1 MTLATADRPRWLH
14 ESDLPRRWQA
24 RAHYTIVQTGF
35 GAGQDFLAAWACWH
49 ADSHACETLHYVAFE
64 AHLLALAT
72 LREQLAH
79 LELTA
84 GDAELAQQLC
94 AQWPLA
100 LPGTHRLLFA
110 HGRVVLTLIV
120 GPLAKTVPIAALRA
134 DAFYVHTPP
143 PSPVDNSTGSSSAKH
158 GHAMQAEPA
167 LDPFVLRSLNRMAA
181 HGATLVAPALE
192 RTACDHLNACGFVAT
207 SSSGHASTVGSTAA
221 IATYIAHFQPH
232 FRVRRHEPGAP
243 FSERHVE
250 AARDAIVIGAGLAG
264 CALVERLAARG
275 WHVTLLERHAQ
286 AAQEAS
292 GNPAGI
298 FHPIVT
304 ADDSFAARLSRSG
317 FLYALSYWRDLH
329 ARAPHFDWQSSGLFV
344 AAQNDSEFAAMRATL
359 ERLAWPA
366 GYVELL
372 ERTQA
377 AHHTGVMPAYG
388 GWLFAQGGWVDP
400 AALCRSQLA
409 AAGTRLT
416 RRFNCQAQRLERRA
430 GRWHVLDHNGNTL
443 ADAAVVVVA
452 SAAQAPRL
460 LAMDHLPLSA
470 IRGQLTFLPQP
481 PDTAS
486 ELAPRMPVIGDGYL
500 LRLNNGALMTGAS
513 YDLDDTDS
521 ALRAA
526 SQHENLARLAR
537 LVPATQGRYD
547 SAPLAGRVGFRAVTS
562 DRMPLIGPLADE
574 AAARANAANLNG
586 AHLADLPRQAGL
598 FAALAYGSR
607 GLVWA
612 ALGAELI
619 AAQLDGA
626 PWPIDSRLA
635 DGIDPA
641 RFLLRALRQHSA
653 I

>member
-1 MTLATADRPRWLH
+1 MTLATEDWPRWLQH
-14 ESDLPRRWQA
+14 SDLPRRWQA
-24 RAHYTIVQTGF
+24 RPHYTIVQTGF
-35 GAGQDFLAAWACWH
+35 GAGQDFLAAWACWN
-49 ADSHACETLHYVAFE
+49 ADAHACKTLHYVAFE
-64 AHLLALAT
+64 TQLPALAT
-72 LREQLAH
+72 LRERLAH
-79 LELTA
+79 LQLTA
-84 GDAELAQQLC
+84 GDAERAQQLC

-100 LPGTHRLLFA
+100 LPGTHRLCFA
-110 HGRVVLTLIV
+110 QGRVVLTLIV
-120 GPLAKTVPIAALRA
+120 GALAKTVPIAALRA
-134 DAFYVHTPP
+134 DAFYLHTPA
-143 PSPVDNSTGSSSAKH
+143 PSPVNSEPCGSSASH
-158 GHAMQAEPA
+158 GAVMPAEPG
-167 LDPFVLRSLNRMAA
+167 LDPFVLRGLNRMAA
-181 HGATLVAPALE
+181 HGATLVAPALD
-192 RTACDHLNACGFVAT
+192 RAACDRLNACGFVEASPTAHAT
-207 SSSGHASTVGSTAA
+207 SGDTAA
-221 IATYIAHFQPH
+221 ATAPYIAHFQPH

-243 FSERHVE
+243 FSERHVD

-264 CALVERLAARG
+264 CALVERLSARG

-329 ARAPHFDWQSSGLFV
+329 TRVPHFDWQSSGLFV
-344 AAQNDSEFAAMRATL
+344 AAQSDSEFAAMRATL
-359 ERLAWPA
+359 ERLGWPA
-366 GYVELL
+366 HYVELL

-377 AHHTGVMPAYG
+377 VHYTGITPAYG
-388 GWLFAQGGWVDP
+388 GWLFARGGWVDP

-430 GRWHVLDHNGNTL
+430 GRWHVLDANGATL

-460 LAMDHLPLSA
+460 LAMNHLPISA
-470 IRGQLTFLPQP
+470 IRGQLTFLPQA
-481 PDTAS
+481 PDAAS
-486 ELAPRMPVIGDGYL
+486 ELAVRMPVIGDGYL
-500 LRLNNGALMTGAS
+500 LRLNNGTLMTGAS

-521 ALRAA
+521 TLRAA
-526 SQHENLARLAR
+526 SQHENLAQLAR

-547 SAPLAGRVGFRAVTS
+547 SAPLAGRVGFRAVAS

-586 AHLADLPRQAGL
+586 AHLADLPRQDGL

-619 AAQLDGA
+619 AAQLDGE

-641 RFLLRALRQHSA
+641 RFLLRALRQNSA